1 MKNTIYYFSG
11 TGNSLKIAQDL
22 ATKLGNTELIP
33 ITRVIKED
41 GEILFSSDRI
51 GIVYPVYIWGIPPIV
66 SKFIKK
72 ISKINKD
79 KYLFAVATNHT
90 QVAGSLLILA
100 KRLHSRG
107 LKLSAGFSV
116 IMPNSYTLSQKE
128 HSIDTL
134 KHLFTSSEKRLDE
147 ISSLIK
153 NENECEI
160 EKGPLKQRIIN
171 TGFIYHFVF
180 LIFRWLDIPFSTD
193 NNCISCGLCEKV
205 CPVQDITLRNGK
217 PVWLHKCEQCFRC
230 INLCPKQ
237 SIQYLNKTTGKWRYK
252 NPSIKLDDLIKK

>member
-1 MKNTIYYFSG
+1 MKTTIYYFSG

-22 ATKLGNTELIP
+22 AKNLDDTEIIP
-33 ITRVIKED
+33 ITRVIKEE

-66 SKFIKK
+66 SKFIKR
-72 ISKINKD
+72 ISKNNKN
-79 KYLFAVATNHT
+79 KYFFAVATNHT

-100 KRLHSRG
+100 NRLHSRG

-128 HSIDTL
+128 HSIDNL
-134 KHLFTSSEKRLDE
+134 KPLFKASEKRLDE
-147 ISSLIK
+147 ISLLIR
-153 NENECEI
+153 NENKYEI

-171 TGFIYHFVF
+171 TGFIYHFVS
-180 LIFRWLDIPFSTD
+180 LIFGLLDIPFSTD

-205 CPVQDITLRNGK
+205 CPVQNITLRNGK
-217 PVWLHKCEQCFRC
+217 PVWLHSCEQCFRC

-237 SIQYLNKTTGKWRYK
+237 SIQYLNKTVGKWRYK
-252 NPSIKLDDLIKK
+252 NPSIKLNDLIKK